1 VKIIC
6 SGKHGSNFVTQEL
19 YVICLAT
26 SINATDLVVKCRS
39 DPFVLTGRRDQ
50 SSSSAPVNLPVI
62 QNPPVHEANNFTA
75 YNFLPVNPTYSI
87 QPQYNTCINND
98 NNIIDINNSA
108 ISELEKLPNQFQET
122 AHPTHKE
129 NPPTSEPIIPV
140 SPYVLDLYDD
150 FEPTDF
156 GCSRFAN

>member
-1 VKIIC
+1 VYIIC
-6 SGKHGSNFVTQEL
+6 SGKHGRNFVTQEL
-19 YVICLAT
+19 YVVCLAT

-39 DPFVLTGRRDQ
+39 DTFVLNGRRDQ
-50 SSSSAPVNLPVI
+50 SVI
-62 QNPPVHEANNFTA
+62 QNPPVHEATPNNLTA

-150 FEPTDF
+150 FEPKDF